1 MNDEE
6 QNKLVTCYIEQ
17 INVNDEETNILCL
30 CAKRNSWFKLFL
42 FGSKQV
48 GVFKVL
54 KDANFVVGDDVIAT
68 FNHNDEII
76 DVKKIKDLNVK

>member
-54 KDANFVVGDDVIAT
+54 KTV
-68 FNHNDEII
+68 
-76 DVKKIKDLNVK
+76 